1 MHSYVF
7 VVNSCYGEETGNGVH
22 AYCDKGTI
30 RSGLPAGFGYED
42 EIDTDEIDLDEL
54 GNDIFGDF
62 ASCIT
67 RSIRG
72 ICLQISVKE
81 VREYLLNR
89 IFGASIRLR
98 TLKLDI
104 QAGADDPLVFSWAAS
119 ALCDPF
125 DLRIQD
131 GDVQYDIPS
140 WFYKKLVEANQNA
153 EDSIVFEIVQAFSY
167 NYAKGEENA

>member
-1 MHSYVF
+1 MRRKMHSYVF
-7 VVNSCYGEETGNGVH
+7 VVSSPYNEETNNGIH
-22 AYCDKGTI
+22 AYYDKGTI

-42 EIDTDEIDLDEL
+42 EIDTDEIDLDKL
-54 GNDIFGDF
+54 DNDIFGDF

-81 VREYLLNR
+81 VRDYLLNR

-131 GDVQYDIPS
+131 GDVQYDISS
-140 WFYKKLVEANQNA
+140 WFYKKLVEANRNA
-153 EDSIVFEIVQAFSY
+153 EDSITFEIVQAFHY
-167 NYAKGEENA
+167 EY